1 MFFIRLHWKLFFF
14 FFSNTLNKFQEWWHS
29 WDPKEVIQCE
39 ENYIC
44 MAARRDYLIHPF
56 TPKFP
61 TKWPFQ
67 LDNILNSSMV
77 LHTNLSIIYL
87 FILECSSHLLSK
99 YHMPRPVLKHFS
111 RSICSLFHR
120 ENWGHQN
127 TSQEFFA
134 FADFGP
140 ISSSPSGDLCSF
152 SYVISLQHLNMFKYL
167 PLKNNLKICHNNVL
181 FSGNLLQKY
190 SLNSY
195 LNPFSIISQF
205 LLVWFWSETAF
216 TKVPV
221 VS

>member
-1 MFFIRLHWKLFFF
+1 
-14 FFSNTLNKFQEWWHS
+14 
-29 WDPKEVIQCE
+29 
-39 ENYIC
+39 
-44 MAARRDYLIHPF
+44 
-56 TPKFP
+56 
-61 TKWPFQ
+61 
-67 LDNILNSSMV
+67 
-77 LHTNLSIIYL
+77 
-87 FILECSSHLLSK
+87 
-99 YHMPRPVLKHFS
+99 MPRPVLKHFS

-195 LNPFSIISQF
+195 LNPFSIISQGSSQCH
-205 LLVWFWSETAF
+205 LLREAHRNHCHEPIRPVLRTILPFKKKKNSLLLFYGGRYAHFTAKD
-216 TKVPV
+216 TEGQMAL
-221 VS
+221 S